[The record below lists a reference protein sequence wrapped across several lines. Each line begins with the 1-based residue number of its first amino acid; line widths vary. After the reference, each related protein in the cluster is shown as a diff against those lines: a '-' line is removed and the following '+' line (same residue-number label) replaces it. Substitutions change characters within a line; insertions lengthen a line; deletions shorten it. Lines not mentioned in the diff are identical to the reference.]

1 MDHQEALRLQAA
13 EKYVLGDLPTGVRE
27 QYEEHYF
34 DCPECAQDVK
44 ALATFVTAS
53 REILEEG
60 PSFSEIPARVSG
72 AKQRAKR
79 MGWFRWLT
87 PAITVPAMA
96 ALLVIIV
103 YQNAV
108 MIPAIT
114 KQAAN
119 RDKVQLITSS
129 LRLQGTTRG
138 ETITKVV
145 VAPHESFELNFD
157 FTPSQLAQSYT
168 GRLLDSADQEVLAFA
183 LNHGQSNKEVHL
195 VVPGGKLHA
204 GNYTLVFVADKGS
217 TDQGSK
223 IVEVQRITFA
233 VENQP

>member
-13 EKYVLGDLPTGVRE
+13 EKYVLGDLPAGVRE

-34 DCPECAQDVK
+34 DCPECAQDLK
-44 ALATFVTAS
+44 ALAAFVTAS

-60 PSFSEIPARVSG
+60 PSFSAIPARVSG
-72 AKQRAKR
+72 AKQRADR

-96 ALLVIIV
+96 ALLAIIV
-103 YQNAV
+103 YQNAA

-119 RDKVQLITSS
+119 RDRVQLITSS
-129 LRLQGTTRG
+129 FRLQGTTRG

-183 LNHGQSNKEVHL
+183 LNHEQSNKEVHL
-195 VVPGGKLHA
+195 VVPSGKLHA